1 MASEGSGPSPPP
13 EGGLLTAVLSITS
26 PSVIEDINLF
36 LHPVSSML
44 SRPVP
49 AAEAYVCRPLITPV
63 PMPVPTPEGLRA
75 HLEEA
80 AHHLGRVDPQPVKQG
95 QGFL

>member
-44 SRPVP
+44 SRPVL

-63 PMPVPTPEGLRA
+63 PTPEGRRA